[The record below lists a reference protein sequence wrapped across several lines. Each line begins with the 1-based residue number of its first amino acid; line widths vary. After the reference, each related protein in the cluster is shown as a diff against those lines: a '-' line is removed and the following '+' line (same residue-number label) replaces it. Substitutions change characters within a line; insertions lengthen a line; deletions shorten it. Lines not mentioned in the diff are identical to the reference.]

1 MQINSP
7 IVPINV
13 AWLSHMTRFITTVRI
28 LFTLPKP
35 VKPVTDI
42 TKYAK
47 NQDCHYTCQICK
59 VVKAP
64 GYGNFMIAHL
74 LIIDNKE
81 AEMQY
86 PAAIP

>member
-1 MQINSP
+1 MPRIRT
-7 IVPINV
+7 
-13 AWLSHMTRFITTVRI
+13 ATT
-28 LFTLPKP
+28 L
-35 VKPVTDI
+35 VK
-42 TKYAK
+42 Y
-47 NQDCHYTCQICK
+47 CK
-59 VVKAP
+59 AVKAP